1 MKLQQLRYIVEVNRQ
16 GLNVSAAAEALFTSQ
31 PGVSKQIR
39 QLEDELG
46 VQVFERSGKHLTA
59 LTAAGRDIVR
69 MATEVLEGVEGIRRA
84 AADYVDERR
93 GSLSIATT
101 HTQARYALPAVVAAF
116 VRRYPEVS
124 LQLHQ
129 GTPMQIAGM
138 AAEGVIDLAIAT
150 EAMEHFEDLVM
161 LPCYRW
167 NRSIVV
173 PCDHPLREVRPL
185 TLAAIADYPLLTYV
199 FGFTGRSRLDEAF
212 NREGLKPRVAFTATD
227 ADVIK
232 TYVGLGLGVGI
243 IASMAFDPKH
253 DSELC
258 ALDASHLFSDSM
270 TRIGLR
276 RNSFLRGYVYD
287 FIQLF
292 APHLDRRTVAAA
304 LAAPTA
310 ETRAE
315 LFADVQLPRC

>member
-16 GLNVSAAAEALFTSQ
+16 GLNVSAAAEALHTSQ
-31 PGVSKQIR
+31 PGVSKQVR

-46 VQVFERSGKHLTA
+46 VQVFERSGKHLSA

-69 MATEVLEGVEGIRRA
+69 MASDVLEGVENIRRA
-84 AADYVDERR
+84 AADYVDEKR

-101 HTQARYALPAVVAAF
+101 HTQARYALPRVVGAF
-116 VRRYPEVS
+116 VRRYPDVTLS
-124 LQLHQ
+124 LHQ

-138 AAEGVIDLAIAT
+138 AAEGVIDMAIAT
-150 EAMEHFEDLVM
+150 EAMEHFDDLVM

-173 PCDHPLREVRPL
+173 PCDHPLREVKPL

-232 TYVGLGLGVGI
+232 SYVRLGLGVGI
-243 IASMAFDPKH
+243 IASMAFDPAH
-253 DSELC
+253 DTDLC
-258 ALDASHLFSDSM
+258 ALDASHLFHDSM

-276 RNSFLRGYVYD
+276 RNTLLRDYVYD
-287 FIQLF
+287 FIELF
-292 APHLDRRTVAAA
+292 APHLDRKTLNAA
-304 LAAPTA
+304 LEAPSA
-310 ETRAE
+310 EVRAE
-315 LFADVQLPRC
+315 LFADIKLPRL

>member
-69 MATEVLEGVEGIRRA
+69 MAGTVLEGVEGIRRA
-84 AADYVDERR
+84 AADYVDEKR

-138 AAEGVIDLAIAT
+138 AAEGMIDLAIAT

-253 DSELC
+253 DSDLC

-292 APHLDRRTVAAA
+292 APHLDRRTVDAA

-315 LFADVQLPRC
+315 LFADVDLPRC

>member
-69 MATEVLEGVEGIRRA
+69 MAGTVLEGVEGIRRA
-84 AADYVDERR
+84 AADYVDEKR

-150 EAMEHFEDLVM
+150 EAMEHFDDLVM

-253 DSELC
+253 DSDLC

-292 APHLDRRTVAAA
+292 APHLDRRTVDAA
-304 LAAPTA
+304 LIAPTA

-315 LFADVQLPRC
+315 LFADVKLPRC

>member
-69 MATEVLEGVEGIRRA
+69 MATEVLAGVEGIRRA

-243 IASMAFDPKH
+243 IASMAFDPQH

>member
-243 IASMAFDPKH
+243 IASMAFDPQH

>member
-1 MKLQQLRYIVEVNRQ
+1 MKLQQLRYIVEVTRQ

-31 PGVSKQIR
+31 PGVSKQVR

-46 VQVFERSGKHLTA
+46 VEIFERSGKHLVS
-59 LTAAGRDIVR
+59 LTAAGREIVR

-84 AADYVDERR
+84 AADFVDEKR

-101 HTQARYALPAVVAAF
+101 HTQARYALPGVVGEF
-116 VRRYPEVS
+116 VRRYPEVT

-138 AAEGVIDLAIAT
+138 AAEGLIDLAIAT
-150 EAMEHFEDLVM
+150 EAMEHFDDLVM
-161 LPCYRW
+161 LPCYLW
-167 NRSIVV
+167 NRSIIV

-185 TLAAIADYPLLTYV
+185 TLAAIADYPVLTYV

-212 NREGLKPRVAFTATD
+212 NREGLKPHVAFTATD

-232 TYVGLGLGVGI
+232 TYVRLGLGIGI
-243 IASMAFDPKH
+243 LASMAYDPKQ
-253 DSELC
+253 DDDLC
-258 ALDASHLFSDSM
+258 ALDASHLFHDSM

-287 FIQLF
+287 FIARF
-292 APHLDRRTVAAA
+292 APHLDRATVDAA

-310 ETRAE
+310 EARAA
-315 LFADVQLPRC
+315 LFADVELPRC

>member
-69 MATEVLEGVEGIRRA
+69 MAGEVLEGVEGIRRA
-84 AADYVDERR
+84 AADYVDEKR

-150 EAMEHFEDLVM
+150 EAMEHFDDLVM

-243 IASMAFDPKH
+243 IASMAFDPQH

-292 APHLDRRTVAAA
+292 APHLDRRTVDAA
-304 LAAPTA
+304 LVAPTA

-315 LFADVQLPRC
+315 LFADVKLPRC

>member
-69 MATEVLEGVEGIRRA
+69 MAGEVLEGVEGIRRA

-101 HTQARYALPAVVAAF
+101 HTQARYALPTVVAAF

-138 AAEGVIDLAIAT
+138 AAEGMIDLAIAT

-243 IASMAFDPKH
+243 IASMAFDPQH

-292 APHLDRRTVAAA
+292 APHLDRRTVDAA

-315 LFADVQLPRC
+315 MFADVKLPRC

>member
-138 AAEGVIDLAIAT
+138 AAEGMIDLAIAT

-243 IASMAFDPKH
+243 IASMAFDPQH

-292 APHLDRRTVAAA
+292 APHLDRRTVDAA
-304 LAAPTA
+304 LVAPTA

-315 LFADVQLPRC
+315 LFADVKLPRC